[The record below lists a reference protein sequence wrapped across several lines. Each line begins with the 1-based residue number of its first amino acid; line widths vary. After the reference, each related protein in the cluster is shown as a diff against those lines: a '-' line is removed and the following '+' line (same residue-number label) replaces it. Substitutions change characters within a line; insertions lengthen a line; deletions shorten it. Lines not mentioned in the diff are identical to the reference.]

1 MAFILPIGID
11 AVTGLSGSGTAFIY
25 IFVLEALVE
34 GGVKV
39 GLPRRASP

>member
-25 IFVLEALVE
+25 IFWNRWSKA
-34 GGVKV
+34 
-39 GLPRRASP
+39 A

>member
-25 IFVLEALVE
+25 IFLESLVE